1 MASKKKKNF
10 DESDLQVKE
19 VPQYSPLDLQF
30 NGTTEAEYQ
39 EPVVPVDDWREGFER
54 EYGWI
59 APNNVIGFYRAI
71 LQELYRMRVGK

>member
-39 EPVVPVDDWREGFER
+39 EPVVPVAPVDPLER
-54 EYGWI
+54 EYPGLHQDI
-59 APNNVIGFYRAI
+59 PKILKAI
-71 LQELYRMRVGK
+71 LRELVIARCEK